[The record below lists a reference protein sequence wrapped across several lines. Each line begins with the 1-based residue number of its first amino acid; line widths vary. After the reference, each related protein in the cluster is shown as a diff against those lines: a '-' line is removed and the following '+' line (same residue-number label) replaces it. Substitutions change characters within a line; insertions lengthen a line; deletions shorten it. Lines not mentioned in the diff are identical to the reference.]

1 MFIFSRAAK
10 FGFFKPSEEMVY
22 LKMDDESRSTGKATV
37 DVIGAQFGKSVSSLM
52 QQILFIISGG
62 SIAKV
67 LPVMLTL
74 FVAMLQQWMS
84 SVKSL
89 AKTMSMDAKADLGG
103 GADDEAGG
111 KIYGVS

>member
-1 MFIFSRAAK
+1 
-10 FGFFKPSEEMVY
+10 MVY

-74 FVAMLQQWMS
+74 FVAMLQRWMS
-84 SVKSL
+84 CVKSL
-89 AKTMSMDAKADLGG
+89 AKTMSMDAKADLG
-103 GADDEAGG
+103 EAPTTRRMG
-111 KIYGVS
+111 KYMECHEFMLNRIYLGDNPL